1 MKKEEYLEMNE
12 GQSKRL
18 QGRRKW
24 FQLVQ
29 NNDNI
34 IVTVVMVVIT
44 VETKKLGTVL
54 SD

>member
-1 MKKEEYLEMNE
+1 MKE

-18 QGRRKW
+18 QGRCKW

-29 NNDNI
+29 NNDSI
-34 IVTVVMVVIT
+34 MVTVVMVGIT
-44 VETKKLGTVL
+44 AETKKLGTVP

>member
-1 MKKEEYLEMNE
+1 MNE

-18 QGRRKW
+18 QGRCKW